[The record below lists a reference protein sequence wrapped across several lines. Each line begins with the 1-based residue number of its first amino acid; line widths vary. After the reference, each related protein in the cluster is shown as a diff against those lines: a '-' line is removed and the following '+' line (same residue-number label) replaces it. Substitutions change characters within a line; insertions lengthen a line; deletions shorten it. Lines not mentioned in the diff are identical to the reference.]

1 MSYER
6 NIITA
11 HIKADADNTIKI
23 QYGKLIITEKHI
35 QIQIWNKCNKN
46 IYIFILDIVF
56 AY

>member
-6 NIITA
+6 ISSQ
-11 HIKADADNTIKI
+11 HIKANADKYNKT
-23 QYGKLIITEKHI
+23 QSGKLIITKKI
-35 QIQIWNKCNKN
+35 FKYKFGITVIR

>member
-56 AY
+56 A